1 MKKILVPT
9 DFSEQAEDALKVA
22 AQIAKKHDSEIF
34 LLHML
39 ELPTQLM
46 DPSVRDAGSSIPESI
61 YFMKLAHQR
70 FEDVMSRDYLN
81 GITVHETVQFN
92 SAFEGI
98 MAGSKEHGCDLVVMG
113 SQGASGLKEAFIGS
127 NTEKVVRHS
136 NIPVLVIKDYI
147 EIDNIKSF
155 VYATDFTEESKKSFN
170 EAVNFAKTID
180 ATLHLIYVN
189 TPNKFKTTDYT
200 DHVTNNYLKG
210 LDLKNYSLTVYN
222 DESVEKGILNY
233 AGKVNADLLGISTH
247 GRKGLAHFLNGSIS
261 EDLIN
266 HAQRPVI
273 TFKV

>member
-22 AQIAKKHDSEIF
+22 AQIAKKHNSEIF

-61 YFMKLAHQR
+61 YFMKLAHKR
-70 FEDVMSRDYLN
+70 FEDVMSRDYLK

-147 EIDNIKSF
+147 EIDDLKSF

-200 DHVTNNYLKG
+200 DHVTNNYLKD
-210 LDLKNYSLTVYN
+210 LDFKNYSLTVYN